1 VLCALPRPQAPKTYR
16 RVANDGDSGNDKKES
31 AEDYDRLWRLGSHRH
46 QAHCSESHAC
56 DAQKNARD
64 DADDGDQ
71 TLHRIQCAT
80 RLTGC
85 AQSAESGVGR
95 GPDRGVGV
103 EARIGRYGAA
113 ISERLSP
120 ARISAS
126 YAPNSASTI
135 DSTASKGARSAP
147 SRWCRAARNPGEL

>member
-1 VLCALPRPQAPKTYR
+1 MPT
-16 RVANDGDSGNDKKES
+16 
-31 AEDYDRLWRLGSHRH
+31 LWPAGPWRFEAAVTITQCNEQSVTNWL
-46 QAHCSESHAC
+46 QF
-56 DAQKNARD
+56 AQ
-64 DADDGDQ
+64 
-71 TLHRIQCAT
+71 I
-80 RLTGC
+80 
-85 AQSAESGVGR
+85 AESGVGR

-126 YAPNSASTI
+126 YAPGSASTI

-147 SRWCRAARNPGEL
+147 SRWCRPARNPGEL

>member
-1 VLCALPRPQAPKTYR
+1 MRSRQAIQESGRNNREVGTTGAPWLLLIKSGEVVMRAVDAADHPPTFTHMPMVARLR
-16 RVANDGDSGNDKKES
+16 RCM
-31 AEDYDRLWRLGSHRH
+31 RIR
-46 QAHCSESHAC
+46 
-56 DAQKNARD
+56 DAAW
-64 DADDGDQ
+64 
-71 TLHRIQCAT
+71 QCELYAT
-80 RLTGC
+80 RHGEI
-85 AQSAESGVGR
+85 AESGVGR

-113 ISERLSP
+113 SSERPSP

-147 SRWCRAARNPGEL
+147 SRWCRSAINPGEL